1 MQKAKKADS
10 MGIFNSIKSTIG
22 NLRSIAEDYV
32 ETQIEL
38 LKVQAAE
45 KLSKLLS
52 GIIAYLVLAVFLVF
66 FLLFAS
72 AGLAWV
78 ISAWIGKTYA
88 GFLIVGGFYLLLGLI
103 IFKSKETL
111 LRKPLR
117 DAIVRQLF
125 SDKN

>member
-1 MQKAKKADS
+1 
-10 MGIFNSIKSTIG
+10 MGIFNSIRSTIDDVR
-22 NLRSIAEDYV
+22 NIAQEYV
-32 ETQIEL
+32 ATQLEL

-45 KLSKLLS
+45 KLSGLMSNL
-52 GIIAYLVLAVFLVF
+52 IAYLVLTVFLLF

-78 ISAWIGKTYA
+78 LSAWIGKTYA
-88 GFLIVGGFYLLLGLI
+88 GFLIVGGFYLLIGLI
-103 IFKSKETL
+103 FFKSKETL

-125 SDKN
+125 DNKI